1 MNVIALAGFVVETQN
16 ACSCNDV
23 RQAVFQVVL
32 AAWHFAR
39 YPKHAY
45 GNEGVIALRVSVIE
59 DQLGRHVEYDS
70 NTVHC
75 CKYLQQLPY
84 SIKSND
90 AGLRRLFPQ
99 MCRRNGSLGMVR
111 QRKCRPVATAA
122 RLGSESDRPLWPTCT
137 LSLSGRFQ
145 SEAAVAGKRRV
156 TAARR
161 ISQIGAGGVI
171 AVLVREHAVQR
182 ENIFAA
188 VMHVPIEARK
198 RSRAAGQAAGS
209 AQR

>member
-1 MNVIALAGFVVETQN
+1 M
-16 ACSCNDV
+16 
-23 RQAVFQVVL
+23 
-32 AAWHFAR
+32 
-39 YPKHAY
+39 
-45 GNEGVIALRVSVIE
+45 RVSVIE

-137 LSLSGRFQ
+137 LSLSGRFWN
-145 SEAAVAGKRRV
+145 EAAVAGKRRV
-156 TAARR
+156 TAARW

-171 AVLVREHAVQR
+171 AVLVREHPVQR
-182 ENIFAA
+182 ENLFAA
-188 VMHVPIEARK
+188 SCTCRSKRESALGLRVKPRGQRSAERPHLRNAYIRVFLRVYSSPTPIAVGRRAYLPHAYPDSYRCMCRLFCRRAR
-198 RSRAAGQAAGS
+198 
-209 AQR
+209 